1 MAQGAKNLTA
11 AAQIAVEVQVRFPSG
26 SSGIQCCCSCG
37 VDHSCSLDSAPGP
50 GTFLCRGFSHEE
62 EKEEGGGGGG
72 EGGRRRGRRGRRRR
86 AGKERALQTASPEGK
101 PPQSLG
107 PAAYW
112 RRNIPGRAPAGGAT
126 PAAAHTRLPGL
137 LQEADLLPPA
147 PLSLHHK

>member
-72 EGGRRRGRRGRRRR
+72 DQRVRFSCSLSGSNRGDGSQISKHR
-86 AGKERALQTASPEGK
+86 AHDNDHDKNSGSWL
-101 PPQSLG
+101 
-107 PAAYW
+107 
-112 RRNIPGRAPAGGAT
+112 
-126 PAAAHTRLPGL
+126 HRLSSVP
-137 LQEADLLPPA
+137 
-147 PLSLHHK
+147 